1 MNRTIMIHTITGP
14 IFCIGEELFRN
25 ILFEALGTG
34 DTLMDE
40 MVLKLETH
48 LDQSPKE

>member
-14 IFCIGEELFRN
+14 IFCIGEELFRK
-25 ILFEALGTG
+25 ILHEGLGTG

-40 MVLKLETH
+40 MILRCEKN
-48 LDQSPKE
+48 LDESPES